1 MQLSANRYE
10 KKNPVETYLKIHHPK
25 KLIYIQYPAAKKK
38 EILAKC
44 LLARGYVTHQ
54 TLFPYCYYDVVDLF
68 LSS

>member
-38 EILAKC
+38 KFWQNA
-44 LLARGYVTHQ
+44 
-54 TLFPYCYYDVVDLF
+54 
-68 LSS
+68 S